1 MIREIRGPE
10 RDGLERDQTEK
21 KQGREKR
28 RGILAQTGQVER
40 RGPGSGGRGGG
51 GARAVAWERSG
62 LPAGRRGPCPAQP
75 PLPGLQPCCSH
86 GVCLLPPPPHPLLHR
101 APRRGGGWES
111 AVLAWSQAPLRKGS
125 TVIARGWGPSGRG
138 WVQPACSSTFQR
150 GELPT
155 PGRPSFSQSVN
166 THRGTRSG
174 PGLGR
179 AEQSGRLDLGPRSL
193 DGGRQE
199 PMGPT
204 LQIAILELLVPTTN
218 RTKCLS
224 TKL

>member
-1 MIREIRGPE
+1 MIGEITGPE

-28 RGILAQTGQVER
+28 QGIPAQTGQVER
-40 RGPGSGGRGGG
+40 RGPGSGGGRGGVQLPG
-51 GARAVAWERSG
+51 EGQACQQAEGGPARPSPHSQGCSLAAPSGSVSFPHLPTLSSTVPPGEGVGGNQQCLPGVRHPSGKGAR
-62 LPAGRRGPCPAQP
+62 
-75 PLPGLQPCCSH
+75 
-86 GVCLLPPPPHPLLHR
+86 
-101 APRRGGGWES
+101 
-111 AVLAWSQAPLRKGS
+111 
-125 TVIARGWGPSGRG
+125 VIAWGWGPSGRG

-204 LQIAILELLVPTTN
+204 LQTAILELLVPTTN

>member
-1 MIREIRGPE
+1 MGAQSPGEGQACQQAEAGPA
-10 RDGLERDQTEK
+10 RPSPRSQGCSLAAPSGSVSFPHLPTLSSTVPPGDGVGGNQQCL
-21 KQGREKR
+21 
-28 RGILAQTGQVER
+28 
-40 RGPGSGGRGGG
+40 PGVRHPSGK
-51 GARAVAWERSG
+51 GAR
-62 LPAGRRGPCPAQP
+62 
-75 PLPGLQPCCSH
+75 
-86 GVCLLPPPPHPLLHR
+86 
-101 APRRGGGWES
+101 
-111 AVLAWSQAPLRKGS
+111 
-125 TVIARGWGPSGRG
+125 VIAQGWGPSGRG

-155 PGRPSFSQSVN
+155 PGRPSFSRSVN
-166 THRGTRSG
+166 THRGTLSG

-179 AEQSGRLDLGPRSL
+179 AEQSGRLDPGPRSL